1 MAIAFRAAGTTV
13 SANNATTI
21 VLNKP
26 AGVVAGDALYA
37 CIYGNTTIPGGVTLS
52 GWVSIAY
59 IDDGGTN
66 WFTVM
71 RRIADGTEGSSFT
84 FTERGSGGAGII
96 NGNILAYQGVDNTTP
111 EDATPT
117 TNNGTGATLTI
128 PSITTVTDQAW
139 WVAASQTDGSAT
151 TLSQPS
157 GFTTDQATYGAS
169 GDVTREDH
177 LLIAPAGA
185 TGTTTSTQNDTGG
198 WFTISLALRPVLT
211 VTLPLQRQ
219 IFGFSGTY
227 IKVQQFQALPRQ
239 PLFPQAG
246 GTANLL
252 TLVAAT
258 LGFTGPSNLTNNI
271 GTHLGGGLSFTG
283 PAHLMNAI
291 TRGLTAAVLSFTGAL
306 TKATTKGLAAATLT
320 FTGPVN
326 LVKQTGHKMA
336 GALNFTGP
344 TNLVKNIVK
353 LMTGQLSFTGPTHLL
368 NAITKNLAAAVLS
381 FTGALTKFTT
391 KTTFSATLSFTGAL
405 TAGKQ
410 FLRALT
416 ATLTF
421 TGPTNLVKNI
431 NKNVSGTLTFTGPTH
446 LLNSINKSMAA
457 GLTFTGSLLRA
468 ITKNLT
474 SATLTFAGTVVKS
487 TRKTL
492 VGAVLAFTGTFT
504 KQTNKALSA
513 VLSFTGSAHLLNSTG
528 KNVSGVLSFTGKQSR
543 AMTKN
548 LTAATLTFTGALTKT
563 TSKLLAGALSFVGAV
578 VSGSG
583 AHQFTQVLSAA
594 LNFSGAFVKQTDKT
608 LVASLAFAGHS
619 LVNNITKG
627 MTAVLSFTGRLSKAT
642 TKTTF
647 TATLTFTGRFVK
659 QAQKP
664 FTGVLSFTG
673 PTALKKTFIKT
684 FAAALNF
691 VGGLLQPVPPQPAKQ
706 KNLLETVQANI
717 DLATTETY
725 PYQIDLTNYLST
737 GDSIGGYYITMIQ
750 IPEGNAVAP
759 PWRGNVTF
767 NGNIMII
774 PLLGSAFQL
783 GQKYQMNVT
792 FVANTNK
799 VVTFLTYI
807 HIVN

>member
-1 MAIAFRAAGTTV
+1 MAIAKVQIGTLGSGVGSAALTLPAVSTVHNLIVACVRTDSTANTIGAPSGWAKVVGQDATSWGTQLDHLETWYLKDCPGSISSYTFTITGSANIEGSVSEWSGADTVNPLDQFNNGTAAAGLTATASLTGAASGV
-13 SANNATTI
+13 LAITNWAQEFAGNSFTPGGGWANLSGDQTGF
-21 VLNKP
+21 L
-26 AGVVAGDALYA
+26 AGDWTSDYILNQ
-37 CIYGNTTIPGGVTLS
+37 GPGSVSELETSNGS
-52 GWVSIAY
+52 DAWVWIIA
-59 IDDGGTN
+59 
-66 WFTVM
+66 
-71 RRIADGTEGSSFT
+71 T
-84 FTERGSGGAGII
+84 FAPPGSGGGATALPPVKALSG
-96 NGNILAYQGVDNTTP
+96 LAYQRVRTLYFQSLYRPPFVVQASGPVQYMQSLI
-111 EDATPT
+111 
-117 TNNGTGATLTI
+117 ATL
-128 PSITTVTDQAW
+128 
-139 WVAASQTDGSAT
+139 
-151 TLSQPS
+151 
-157 GFTTDQATYGAS
+157 
-169 GDVTREDH
+169 
-177 LLIAPAGA
+177 
-185 TGTTTSTQNDTGG
+185 N
-198 WFTISLALRPVLT
+198 
-211 VTLPLQRQ
+211 
-219 IFGFSGTY
+219 
-227 IKVQQFQALPRQ
+227 
-239 PLFPQAG
+239 
-246 GTANLL
+246 
-252 TLVAAT
+252 
-258 LGFTGPSNLTNNI
+258 FTGPTNLTN
-271 GTHLGGGLSFTG
+271 S
-283 PAHLMNAI
+283 I
-291 TRGLTAAVLSFTGAL
+291 TKALTAAVLNLAGAL